1 MKVFN
6 FKNDIVIF
14 TVHMILKDLFDEFK
28 EASKTF
34 ATFKITKT
42 RVLKIYSNNP
52 GLMIGRAGER
62 INRYKKRL
70 KEEAN
75 VKKVDLYECRDFVSN
90 FGIGT
95 F

>member
-6 FKNDIVIF
+6 FKNDVDNF
-14 TVHMILKDLFDEFK
+14 TVHMILKDMFDEFK

-42 RVLKIYSNNP
+42 GVLKIYSNNP

-75 VKKVDLYECRDFVSN
+75 VKKVYLYECRDFVSN

>member
-1 MKVFN
+1 MV
-6 FKNDIVIF
+6 
-14 TVHMILKDLFDEFK
+14 
-28 EASKTF
+28 
-34 ATFKITKT
+34 
-42 RVLKIYSNNP
+42 
-52 GLMIGRAGER
+52 GRAGER

-75 VKKVDLYECRDFVSN
+75 VKKVYLYECRDFVSN